1 LVSFCEV
8 DCDELMSIVMV
19 LVVLMVV
26 VVVVVV
32 LVMAM
37 AMVETAMVEMMVF
50 CEWSEEG

>member
-1 LVSFCEV
+1 MVSFCEA

-19 LVVLMVV
+19 LVVLM
-26 VVVVVV
+26 VVVV